1 MSAKHASKKK
11 FMLNNSTKLSL
22 LILLPKQK
30 PKQFPPSILLP
41 FPFPPT
47 LKEKQQPAQAI
58 KTPSLFTALV
68 PKGQRSSLL
77 PTNLLPKT
85 TTTSCKWVIFIGLPR
100 VLPTAFVQK
109 PPPFPRAFHL
119 WGDGPRETG
128 AAFGYLPACQ
138 MQGGVSAALAL
149 QYRMMSK
156 PLFFS

>member
-11 FMLNNSTKLSL
+11 KVMLDNSTKPSL

-58 KTPSLFTALV
+58 KTPSLFTAPV
-68 PKGQRSSLL
+68 PRGQRSSLPPL
-77 PTNLLPKT
+77 TFFQKTPPPLASESFSRGSPGCSPLLLP
-85 TTTSCKWVIFIGLPR
+85 R
-100 VLPTAFVQK
+100 N
-109 PPPFPRAFHL
+109 PPPLRRAFHL
-119 WGDGPRETG
+119 SGDGPWETG

-138 MQGGVSAALAL
+138 MQGGVSAALTL
-149 QYRMMSK
+149 Q
-156 PLFFS
+156 